1 MKLLV
6 LGDQESGAVI
16 NFDNFTRCFR
26 LAGKK
31 EIHLFFVGLEKPVQL
46 RGEEADTVWNHLIN
60 ASREQM

>member
-1 MKLLV
+1 MNLLV

-26 LAGKK
+26 IAGKK
-31 EIHLFFVGLEKPVQL
+31 ELHLFFVGLDKPVQL
-46 RGEEADTVWNHLIN
+46 RGEEADAVWNYLVE

>member
-16 NFDNFTRCFR
+16 NFENFTRCFR
-26 LAGKK
+26 IAGKK

-46 RGEEADTVWNHLIN
+46 RGEEADTV
-60 ASREQM
+60 

>member
-1 MKLLV
+1 MNLLV

-31 EIHLFFVGLEKPVQL
+31 EIHLFFVGLDKPVQL
-46 RGEEADTVWNHLIN
+46 RGREADTVWNYLIN
-60 ASREQM
+60 ASQEQM

>member
-6 LGDQESGAVI
+6 LGDRESGAVI

-26 LAGKK
+26 KAGKK
-31 EIHLFFVGLEKPVQL
+31 EIHLFFAGLDKPVQL
-46 RGEEADTVWNHLIN
+46 RGEEADTVWNFLVD

>member
-6 LGDQESGAVI
+6 LGDQDSGGVI

-26 LAGKK
+26 IAGKK

-46 RGEEADTVWNHLIN
+46 RGEEADTVWNYLVD